1 MTIQTNCTPNIS
13 EGCPTVPSVTKG
25 LCVASGCTTITCVTK
40 TVTFTQTP
48 AGCTSVTVYTD
59 SAGAVLTNVKE
70 TPCPQK
76 VEVITPNPPAPVLPI
91 TITGADCAG
100 APVTATGLPQQI
112 VQTVP
117 HPSAVQ
123 LVKICGDKPK
133 FDREMVTLCT
143 PSGTKVIVQN
153 VTPEDAPLGTAPV
166 FEAWNLNGT
175 AYTGAVSA
183 LVDCGAD
190 KVNTEH
196 TDYCAGGLNFTRVD
210 GLAEDTGVPVW
221 TIWLDD
227 AGLPVAQPVGA
238 VKGKC
243 EVCQP
248 KPCCPRTT
256 FYNAGTCREI
266 KVVDTLQCDGTYTT
280 QGFELNNTVIAG
292 FDPSKLV
299 AECPC
304 VLLSAANLQTW
315 A

>member
-1 MTIQTNCTPNIS
+1 MSRKLVNVRINNA
-13 EGCPTVPSVTKG
+13 G
-25 LCVASGCTTITCVTK
+25 LCIEGWVDTGVCDPIASRPVYTMFEGGVVIPGAVI
-40 TVTFTQTP
+40 TP
-48 AGCTSVTVYTD
+48 AGACP
-59 SAGAVLTNVKE
+59 KE
-70 TPCPQK
+70 VVVSP
-76 VEVITPNPPAPVLPI
+76 
-91 TITGADCAG
+91 G
-100 APVTATGLPQQI
+100 APVTATGADCAGLPVTATGTQGLL

-117 HPSAVQ
+117 HPGSVQ

-280 QGFELNNTVIAG
+280 EALELDNRRIDG
-292 FDPSKLV
+292 FDPAKLV

-304 VLLSAANLQTW
+304 TASVPVGVVSSW
-315 A
+315 G

>member
-1 MTIQTNCTPNIS
+1 MSRKLVNVRINNA
-13 EGCPTVPSVTKG
+13 G
-25 LCVASGCTTITCVTK
+25 LCIEGWVDTGVCDPIASRPVYTMFEGGVVIPGAVI
-40 TVTFTQTP
+40 TP
-48 AGCTSVTVYTD
+48 AGACP
-59 SAGAVLTNVKE
+59 KE
-70 TPCPQK
+70 VVVSPG
-76 VEVITPNPPAPVLPI
+76 APVPV
-91 TITGADCAG
+91 TATGADCAG
-100 APVTATGLPQQI
+100 LPVTATGTQGQL

-117 HPSAVQ
+117 HPSSVQ

-175 AYTGAVSA
+175 SYTGAVSA

-210 GLAEDTGVPVW
+210 GLAEDTGLPVW

-238 VKGKC
+238 TKGIC
-243 EVCQP
+243 PTATIDTETFSELGCAAGEPYTRVTRQSYSSLTGAVVGVPSVTYINSAGVSSPTAPTGFTLGQCGCAPTTTNGLQP
-248 KPCCPRTT
+248 
-256 FYNAGTCREI
+256 AW
-266 KVVDTLQCDGTYTT
+266 
-280 QGFELNNTVIAG
+280 GF
-292 FDPSKLV
+292 
-299 AECPC
+299 
-304 VLLSAANLQTW
+304 
-315 A
+315 